1 MSSILTSH
9 VRSPF
14 VCLTTTASSRSE
26 LQLQKPFKHSTWS
39 GSHLETRTLLPVV
52 TWVMQAPLAAALRG
66 DVHAGAFFTSVT
78 LSTLAAALLELRDI
92 RIEHDNTSEW
102 RENER

>member
-1 MSSILTSH
+1 
-9 VRSPF
+9 
-14 VCLTTTASSRSE
+14 
-26 LQLQKPFKHSTWS
+26 
-39 GSHLETRTLLPVV
+39 
-52 TWVMQAPLAAALRG
+52 MQAPLAAALRELR
-66 DVHAGAFFTSVT
+66 DVHAEGTFFTSVT